1 MGGMQVKIKQDVP
14 QFTPITITIETRE
27 EAEALWLAV
36 RAGRSGIVPAA
47 HLAFYINLANWFSNE
62 SRL

>member
-1 MGGMQVKIKQDVP
+1 MKIKQDVP

-36 RAGRSGIVPAA
+36 RAALGNGSKSVVCSDIS
-47 HLAFYINLANWFSNE
+47 NWFANE